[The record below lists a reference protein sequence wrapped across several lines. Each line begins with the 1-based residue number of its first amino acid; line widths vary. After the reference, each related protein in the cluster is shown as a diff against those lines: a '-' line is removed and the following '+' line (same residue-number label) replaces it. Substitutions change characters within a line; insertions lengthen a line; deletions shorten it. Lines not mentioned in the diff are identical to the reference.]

1 MLTHRLHAWRALP
14 VALLLLGACA
24 GARTAGSGAL
34 PAPDSSRLARDVAW
48 LASDAM
54 EGRATGTA
62 GNDSAAAGIARRFA
76 DLGLQP
82 AWPDRAPTDCA
93 AVALRQAC
101 LDGFAQPFVAR
112 SVAAAHAGLPA
123 ELPTANVAALLPGTD
138 PALRN
143 EVVVI
148 GAHMDHLGRSAFNAM
163 DPDAGDAIRNGAD
176 DNASGTATVLELAR
190 LFAHS
195 PTRRTLLFVTFSGE
209 ELGLL
214 GSAWFVDHAPVPPA
228 RMQAMLN
235 YDMVGRM
242 RDGKL
247 IVYGVESARELRAA
261 VDEAHVDSTLHITAG
276 GDGFGA
282 SDHQSF
288 YLRDVPV
295 LHFFTNVHDD
305 YHRATD
311 DVERIN
317 AAGMARVVALSER
330 IIRDLGNRPAR
341 LTLVK
346 TVAEAPSGSTRENT
360 TAWLGSIPDMGAG
373 DVKGVRL
380 SGIRTGSP
388 ADSAGLR
395 EGDVIVEFDGKPIAD
410 LYAYTD
416 ALYARSPGDTVQ
428 VVVVRDG
435 VRVTVSA
442 VLGRRG
448 Q

>member
-1 MLTHRLHAWRALP
+1 MVP
-14 VALLLLGACA
+14 
-24 GARTAGSGAL
+24 GS
-34 PAPDSSRLARDVAW
+34 
-48 LASDAM
+48 
-54 EGRATGTA
+54 
-62 GNDSAAAGIARRFA
+62 
-76 DLGLQP
+76 
-82 AWPDRAPTDCA
+82 
-93 AVALRQAC
+93 
-101 LDGFAQPFVAR
+101 
-112 SVAAAHAGLPA
+112 
-123 ELPTANVAALLPGTD
+123 D
-138 PALRN
+138 PALRG

-148 GAHMDHLGRSAFNAM
+148 GAHMDHLGRSAFHAM

-176 DNASGTATVLELAR
+176 DNASGTAVVLELAR
-190 LFAHS
+190 LFAGA
-195 PTRRTLLFVTFSGE
+195 PTSRSLLFVTFSGE

-242 RDGKL
+242 REGKL

-261 VDEAHVDSTLHITAG
+261 VDDAHVDSALHVTAS

-295 LHFFTNVHDD
+295 LHFFTNVHDE

-311 DVERIN
+311 DATLIN
-317 AAGMARVVALSER
+317 AGGMARVVDFSAR
-330 IIRDLGNRPAR
+330 IIRDLANRPAR

-346 TVAEAPSGSTRENT
+346 TVAEAPSSSTRENT
-360 TAWLGSIPDMGAG
+360 SAWLGSIPDMGAG
-373 DVKGVRL
+373 NVKGVRL

-395 EGDVIVEFDGKPIAD
+395 EGDVIVEFDGKAIAD

-416 ALYARSPGDTVQ
+416 ALYARAPGDTVKI
-428 VVVVRDG
+428 VIERDG
-435 VRVTVSA
+435 VRVSVTA

>member
-1 MLTHRLHAWRALP
+1 MPIDRLHAWRAMP
-14 VALLLLGACA
+14 VMFLLLGACA
-24 GARTAGSGAL
+24 GARTAGSLASM
-34 PAPDSSRLARDVAW
+34 APDSARMARDVAW

-54 EGRATGTA
+54 EGRATGSA

-76 DLGLQP
+76 SLGLRP
-82 AWPDRAPTDCA
+82 AWPDRAPADCA
-93 AVALRQAC
+93 TTALRAAC
-101 LDGFAQPFVAR
+101 LDGFVQPFVAR

-123 ELPTANVAALLPGTD
+123 EIPTANVAAMVPGSD
-138 PALRN
+138 PALRD

-176 DNASGTATVLELAR
+176 DNASGTAVVLELAR
-190 LFAHS
+190 LFADA
-195 PTRRTLLFVTFSGE
+195 PTRRSLLFVTFSGE

-242 RDGKL
+242 REGKL

-261 VDEAHVDSTLHITAG
+261 VDDAHTDTTLHVTAS

-295 LHFFTNVHDD
+295 LHFFTNVHDE

-311 DVERIN
+311 DAALIN
-317 AAGMARVVALSER
+317 AGGMSRVVDFSTR
-330 IIRDLGNRPAR
+330 IIRNLADRPAR

-346 TVAEAPSGSTRENT
+346 TVAEAPSSSTRANT
-360 TAWLGSIPDMGAG
+360 SAWLGSIPDMGAG

-416 ALYARSPGDTVQ
+416 ALYARAPGDTVKIL
-428 VVVVRDG
+428 VERDG
-435 VRVTVSA
+435 ARVTVTA